1 MKKLMSLHFLIITFV
16 FIFSTFSVLDV
27 RGEATIPLS
36 PTGHNISGNQWL
48 FVIGINT
55 YIEWPHLST
64 AVNDAKAVKDVLLRR
79 YHFNQYHVIELYDEE
94 ATRRN
99 ILAKL
104 RYLARRVGP
113 DDSVVLFFAGHG
125 DVASARREGSWVPV
139 EGSVNDRSSWITNKE
154 IGNYLKT
161 DAIKAKHVLLIVDS
175 CFSGSSYS
183 GQRGRLPRV
192 TDELITQVYEHT
204 SRQVITSGGIK
215 PMIADGFSD
224 NSVFTHFLVKSLE
237 ENIEPFLLPSGLFK
251 IIKTGV
257 GKSAGLVPMLGTLK
271 DTGEE
276 GKGGE
281 LVLFLNKDEL
291 ERLKRQVKDNKVV
304 LRSSYK
310 ELSVHEMQSM
320 PHVDIREEMEW
331 GFYGH
336 SNIQHK
342 YEAKTIGYD
351 KVVIDHTTGLMWH
364 QNGSEKFMKKDKM
377 TKWIDDLNFQG
388 YAGYKDWRL
397 PTADE
402 AASLLEPEEK
412 YGGLFVDTVF
422 DKKQTW
428 LWTGDNYQSDS
439 VWVISTCYGSVF
451 WSDFNTYFSIRPVR
465 SLKKID

>member
-1 MKKLMSLHFLIITFV
+1 MKKLMTLNFLIVTFV
-16 FIFSTFSVLDV
+16 FVFSAFSVLEV
-27 RGEATIPLS
+27 RGETTIPLS
-36 PTGHNISGNQWL
+36 PTGHEINGNQWL

-64 AVNDAKAVKDVLLRR
+64 AVKDAKALKDVLLKR
-79 YHFNQYHVIELYDEE
+79 YYFNEYHVIELYDEE

-104 RYLARRVGP
+104 RYLTRRVGP
-113 DDSVVLFFAGHG
+113 EDSVVVFFAGHG
-125 DVASARREGSWVPV
+125 GASSTTREGSWIPV
-139 EGSVNDRSSWITNKE
+139 EGSVNDRSSWITNQE
-154 IGNYLKT
+154 ISNYLKT

-183 GQRGRLPRV
+183 GHRGMLPRV
-192 TDELITQVYEHT
+192 TDKLITQAYKHA
-204 SRQVITSGGIK
+204 SRQVIASGGFK
-215 PMIADGFSD
+215 PVIADGFSD
-224 NSVFTHFLVKSLE
+224 NSIFTHFLVKGLE
-237 ENIEPFLLPSGLFK
+237 ENIDPFLIPSGLFK

-257 GKSAGLVPMLGTLK
+257 EKSSDQVPMFGILK
-271 DTGEE
+271 DTGEQ
-276 GKGGE
+276 GDVGE
-281 LVLFLNKDEL
+281 LVLCLNQDER
-291 ERLKRQVKDNKVV
+291 ERLKRQTKDTKVL
-304 LRSSYK
+304 LRSSYSA
-310 ELSVHEMQSM
+310 LSVPEIQSM

-342 YEAKTIGYD
+342 YETKTIGYD
-351 KVVIDHTTGLMWH
+351 KVVIDHATGLVWH

-377 TKWIDDLNFQG
+377 AEWIDELNLQG

-397 PTADE
+397 PTAEE

-412 YGGLFVDTVF
+412 YGGLFVNTVF

-428 LWTGDNYQSDS
+428 LWTGDDYQSDS

-451 WSDFNTYFSIRPVR
+451 WSNFNTYYSIRPVR
-465 SLKKID
+465 SLKKFD